1 MTRVALISATP
12 AAIAPAVAGLADA
25 FPEAEPWNL
34 LDDKLLADARAGGPS
49 ARMSALI
56 GYAVDAGAHGVLL
69 TCSLYGEAARSAARG
84 VPVLAPDDAA
94 FTKVAE
100 SGYRRVLTVA
110 SLEEAL
116 ADSVA
121 RLTGAA
127 PGVAV
132 DGVVSPAAFQ
142 VSDGRALAR
151 ALHDTCAP
159 CTNGVEAVVL
169 AQYSLAPAAAELA
182 RSLGLPVISGPH
194 TAAAALRRAVLGGER
209 P

>member
-1 MTRVALISATP
+1 MTRIALISAVP

-34 LDDKLLADARAGGPS
+34 LDDKLLADARAAGPS

-56 GYAVDAGAHGVLL
+56 GYAVAAGAHGVLL
-69 TCSLYGEAARSAARG
+69 TCSLYGAAARSAG
-84 VPVLAPDDAA
+84 QPVPVLAPDDAA
-94 FTKVAE
+94 FRQVAE
-100 SGYRRVLTVA
+100 SGHRRVLAVA

-121 RLTGAA
+121 RLSAAA

-132 DGVVSPAAFQ
+132 DGVVSPAAFG
-142 VSDGRALAR
+142 VADRRELAR
-151 ALHDTCAP
+151 ALHDSCAP
-159 CTNGVEAVVL
+159 FAARVEAVVL
-169 AQYSLAPAAAELA
+169 AQYSLAPAAGVLA
-182 RSLGLPVISGPH
+182 ASLGLPVVSGPH
-194 TAAAALRRAVLGGER
+194 AAAAALRRAVLDGEW